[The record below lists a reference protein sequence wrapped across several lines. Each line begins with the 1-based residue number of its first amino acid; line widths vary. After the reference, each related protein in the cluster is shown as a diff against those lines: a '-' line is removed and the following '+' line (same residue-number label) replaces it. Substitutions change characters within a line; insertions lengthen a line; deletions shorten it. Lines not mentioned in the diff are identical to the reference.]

1 MPQASNDAEHWKRVI
16 GDMIQHGTAT
26 APTEPGV
33 YRMPCGNCY
42 VDFFL
47 SSNGTERWLVPGDD
61 HTYTR
66 DTVAIARHGDFP
78 WERMYTLA
86 HAAAEI
92 RRRAATDGKP
102 VQVLIEELTAI
113 ADAEDAAEEE
123 EIARIV
129 RERTASGESTPLAD
143 LARKF
148 GIDLDEL

>member
-1 MPQASNDAEHWKRVI
+1 MPQASNDAERWSRAIDK
-16 GDMIQHGTAT
+16 MIEHGTAT

-47 SSNGTERWLVPGDD
+47 SSNGTERWLVPGDERS
-61 HTYTR
+61 YTR
-66 DTVAIARHGDFP
+66 ETVAIARHGNFP
-78 WERMYTLA
+78 WERMYTLG

-92 RRRAATDGKP
+92 RRRATADDAQ
-102 VQVLIEELTAI
+102 VHVLIDELA
-113 ADAEDAAEEE
+113 AVAAAEDAAEDE

-129 RERTASGESTPLAD
+129 RERPADSAEVPLSD

-148 GIDLDEL
+148 GIDLNEL

>member
-1 MPQASNDAEHWKRVI
+1 MSHGDDNVDWEQVI
-16 GDMIQHGTAT
+16 RDMIARSTES

-47 SSNGTERWLVPGDD
+47 ASDGTERWLVPGDERS
-61 HTYTR
+61 YTR
-66 DTVAIARHGDFP
+66 DTVAIARHGDFA

-92 RRRAATDGKP
+92 RRRAAAERTP
-102 VQVLIEELTAI
+102 AEVLLEELAAI

-129 RERTASGESTPLAD
+129 RERTAAGESTPLAD
-143 LARKF
+143 VARQF

>member
-1 MPQASNDAEHWKRVI
+1 MTHDDGDVDWEEVIRGMIARSAES
-16 GDMIQHGTAT
+16 

-47 SSNGTERWLVPGDD
+47 ASDGTERWLVPGDERS
-61 HTYTR
+61 YTR
-66 DTVAIARHGDFP
+66 DTVAVARHGDYP

-92 RRRAATDGKP
+92 RRRAADVGRP
-102 VQVLIEELTAI
+102 VDALIEELAMI
-113 ADAEDAAEEE
+113 AEAADAAENE

-129 RERTASGESTPLAD
+129 RERPTDSEDIPLAD